1 MITHVSPN
9 TFDLQVLQQSHSKPV
24 AVDFWAPWCGPCHL
38 LIPALEETAAA
49 SRDFAAIMKVNV
61 DDHPALAAAYGIRS
75 LPTLL
80 FFKNGQL
87 YDRIHGVVDK
97 ELILNRLL
105 EESHVSS
112 HQQLVT
118 A

>member
-1 MITHVSPN
+1 MIPSISPN
-9 TFDLQVLQQSHSKPV
+9 TFDQEVLQASHQQPV
-24 AVDFWAPWCGPCHL
+24 AVDFWAPWCGPCHML
-38 LIPALEETAAA
+38 TPTLEQTAVATQN
-49 SRDFAAIMKVNV
+49 FARITKVNV

-80 FFKNGQL
+80 FFKNGQV

-105 EESHVSS
+105 EEATVPSD
-112 HQQLVT
+112 QQLAT